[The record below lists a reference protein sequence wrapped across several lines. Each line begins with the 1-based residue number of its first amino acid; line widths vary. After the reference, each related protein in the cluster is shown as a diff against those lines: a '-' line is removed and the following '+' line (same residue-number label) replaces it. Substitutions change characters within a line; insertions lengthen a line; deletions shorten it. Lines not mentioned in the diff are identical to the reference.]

1 MKTNLYLLLFMAI
14 AFLVANCEKS
24 GDEPQPGN
32 EPDSLPGKIVFQK
45 VTSHTLKVATAN
57 SMHNSTSY
65 GDAMIYTRPVWSDDG
80 SRFAAFD
87 LLNAAETGSSSVF
100 ALKIADT
107 QNETHTSREIG
118 SSTQIDLNGSPAWSP
133 DGTTI
138 AFLVAPYN
146 KIIYLNTQNGDTVQT
161 EFSDK
166 ISGDITA
173 LAWHPDGD
181 IAINILFRH
190 DFQNDNGIWLI
201 EPFSTTLK
209 EKIASVTE
217 IYGIEFLDWN
227 KAGSALLLS
236 DSSYNDI
243 YILITN
249 TGVITPIPNLYGLA
263 PCWSADGKYIMY
275 TGISEHNGS
284 ALVPG
289 LFVSDVN
296 GSFEKLLI
304 TDAGYSDWH

>member
-1 MKTNLYLLLFMAI
+1 MKTNLYLLFFTAMAV
-14 AFLVANCEKS
+14 LVANCEKS
-24 GDEPQPGN
+24 GDEPHTGN
-32 EPDSLPGKIVFQK
+32 EPENLSGKIVFQK
-45 VTSHTLKVATAN
+45 VASHTLKVAAAN
-57 SMHNSTSY
+57 AMLNSTSY

-87 LLNAAETGSSSVF
+87 LLNTAAPGSSSVF

-107 QNETHTSREIG
+107 QNKTSVSREIG
-118 SSTQIDLNGSPAWSP
+118 SSTQIDLNGSLSWSP

-138 AFLVAPYN
+138 AFPVSPYN

-166 ISGDITA
+166 ISGDITS

-181 IAINILFRH
+181 IAINIVFRH

-209 EKIASVTE
+209 KKIASVTG
-217 IYGIEFLDWN
+217 IYGIEFMDWN

-243 YILITN
+243 YILNTN
-249 TGVITPIPNLYGLA
+249 TGDITPIPNLYGLA
-263 PCWSADGKYIMY
+263 PCWSADGKYIIY
-275 TGISEHNGS
+275 TGISEHNGA

-296 GSFEKLLI
+296 GSFEKLLV